1 MVKVT
6 AYWKKSL
13 IAMTLVGS
21 AIPQSAIQA
30 EQQRV
35 MLNRSVKQLADN
47 STLDIQLGKD
57 GAFSGRVV
65 DHAGVAVKSTPV
77 TIKQGR
83 TTVLETVT
91 NDRGEFSAAN
101 LKNGTY
107 EVSSGS
113 TSGAF
118 RVWSEKTAPPSAKPQ
133 GLLVMGENGARGQVG
148 AMDGTTMLLTAIAV
162 GGLVTGITGIVIAN
176 DAKKKADQA
185 LNTAPSSP

>member
-6 AYWKKSL
+6 AFWKKSL
-13 IAMTLVGS
+13 IAMTLVGL
-21 AIPQSAIQA
+21 AIPQSTIQA
-30 EQQRV
+30 GQQKV

-47 STLDIQLGKD
+47 STLDIQLSQG
-57 GAFSGRVV
+57 GTFSGRVV
-65 DHAGVAVKSTPV
+65 DHAGVAVKSAPV
-77 TIKQGR
+77 VIKQGR

-107 EVSSGS
+107 QISSGS

-148 AMDGTTMLLTAIAV
+148 AMDGTTMLLTGLAV
-162 GGLVTGITGIVIAN
+162 GGLATGITGIVIAN
-176 DAKKKADQA
+176 DAKKKADDA
-185 LNTAPSSP
+185 LSKVPSSP